1 MFNIHFTTTIANSQ
15 ENIAAQ
21 KPQTSTSDVC
31 STDITGSGQGDL
43 DAIKGCKTYKG
54 TITMEKPPVDQL
66 TLEGVESIQGNLI
79 LRGSDT
85 LTSFRAPQLKSVKGE
100 LSISQHTRLERL
112 DLGALTEVQSL
123 TLSVLPVLE
132 KIDFTAGLSQ
142 VDDLRIEDTRASNI
156 GGLKLDK
163 LHSFALTENT
173 LMKKFELSAKEITG
187 RLYVVGNNNEMEFD
201 ASQLASVQDAT
212 FRNLAKINLSGLSHV
227 QSDISFH
234 QNGFSDLHIDNVEDI
249 GGTLAIANNDHL
261 TETSFKKLSLI
272 NGALSIGNNTQLQ
285 SISGFPSLNA
295 IHGTVD
301 LAGSFDKYEFPQ
313 LQDVRGGMRIQTT
326 SSSFNCP
333 ELEQKFK
340 KSSVVK
346 GSIWGCKSNM
356 DANNMDP
363 TIGQGGGAGGA
374 GGALGSMPK
383 KQKTHNNSSNKS
395 NNDPTSD
402 AASIS
407 VRGSF
412 VALAAGLLGSLAM

>member
-1 MFNIHFTTTIANSQ
+1 MQ
-15 ENIAAQ
+15 E
-21 KPQTSTSDVC
+21 
-31 STDITGSGQGDL
+31 
-43 DAIKGCKTYKG
+43 
-54 TITMEKPPVDQL
+54 
-66 TLEGVESIQGNLI
+66 
-79 LRGSDT
+79 
-85 LTSFRAPQLKSVKGE
+85 
-100 LSISQHTRLERL
+100 
-112 DLGALTEVQSL
+112 
-123 TLSVLPVLE
+123 
-132 KIDFTAGLSQ
+132 
-142 VDDLRIEDTRASNI
+142 
-156 GGLKLDK
+156 
-163 LHSFALTENT
+163 
-173 LMKKFELSAKEITG
+173 
-187 RLYVVGNNNEMEFD
+187 
-201 ASQLASVQDAT
+201 AT

-407 VRGSF
+407 LRGSF

>member
-1 MFNIHFTTTIANSQ
+1 MALAAH
-15 ENIAAQ
+15 AQ
-21 KPQTSTSDVC
+21 KNQASPSDVC

-43 DAIKGCKTYKG
+43 DAIRGCKIYKG

-66 TLEGVESIQGNLI
+66 NLEGVESIQGNLI
-79 LRGSDT
+79 IRGSDT

-156 GGLKLDK
+156 GGLKLDR

-187 RLYVVGNNNEMEFD
+187 KLFVVGNSEMEFD

-272 NGALSIGNNTQLQ
+272 TGALSIGNNTQLQ
-285 SISGFPSLNA
+285 SISGFPSLSA

-301 LAGSFDKYEFPQ
+301 LAGNFDKYEFPQ

-363 TIGQGGGAGGA
+363 TIGQGGAGSGGA
-374 GGALGSMPK
+374 GGGLGSMPK
-383 KQKTHNNSSNKS
+383 KQKTHNSSSSNKS
-395 NNDPTSD
+395 SNDHSSD

-407 VRGSF
+407 RQSSF
-412 VALAAGLLGSLAM
+412 VALAAGLLGALAM